1 MSKTAAREIP
11 AEELARRLD
20 RGERVQL
27 LDVRSPSSAARGRIT
42 FGTGLDFHALP
53 ASQLERARASDAL
66 GVDPH
71 RDVLVVCEHGN
82 SSKRMAALLHRRG
95 LDAYSVTGG
104 MAAWNAVYLPRR
116 LSPTR
121 TLEHVVQLDRVG
133 KGALSYV
140 LASDGDA
147 VVVDPGRHLERY
159 EAVLDGLGAAPA
171 AVIDTHMHA
180 DYRSGARAAARRWGV
195 PYFLHPD
202 DARSPFDGAAGRF
215 DYQPLAPG
223 DTIAL
228 GRATLRAEHVP
239 GHTLGSV
246 ALLAEQSLAL
256 TGDFLFV
263 QSVGRPDLGGKGAA
277 WARLLWRSL
286 DDVRRRWPGNLLVL
300 PAHYASELER
310 RPDRSVGARM
320 DVILATN
327 PAAAMADEATFL
339 RWVAEHDAKPP
350 EIYRTIKLANL
361 GLHDLSEADVE
372 AAESGPNQCAV
383 GAG

>member
-20 RGERVQL
+20 GGERVQL
-27 LDVRSPSSAARGRIT
+27 LDVRSRDSVTSGRIT
-42 FGTGLDFHALP
+42 LGSGLDFHALP
-53 ASQLERARASDAL
+53 ASQIERSPSRDAL
-66 GVDPH
+66 GVDP
-71 RDVLVVCEHGN
+71 RQEVVVVCGHGN
-82 SSKRMAALLHRRG
+82 SSKRTAALLHQRG

-104 MAAWNAVYLPRR
+104 MAAWDAVYLPRS

-159 EAVLDGLGAAPA
+159 DAVLEGLGATPA

-180 DYRSGARAAARRWGV
+180 DYVSGARAAARRWGV
-195 PYFLHPD
+195 PYFLHPE
-202 DARSPFDGAAGRF
+202 DAHSPFDGADGRF
-215 DYQPLAPG
+215 DYQPLAAG
-223 DTIAL
+223 DTIGF

-246 ALLAEQSLAL
+246 ALLAGQDLAL

-263 QSVGRPDLGGKGAA
+263 QSVGRPDLGGQGDA

-286 DDVRRRWPGNLLVL
+286 EDARRRWPPDLLVL

-310 RPDRSVGARM
+310 RPDRSVGARI

-327 PAAAMADEATFL
+327 PAAAMAAEARFL
-339 RWVAEHDAKPP
+339 RWVAEHDAAPP

-361 GLHDLSEADVE
+361 GLGDLTEADVE
-372 AAESGPNQCAV
+372 AAEAGPNQCAV

>member
-1 MSKTAAREIP
+1 MAKTAAREIS

-20 RGERVQL
+20 DGERVQL
-27 LDVRSPSSAARGRIT
+27 LDVRSPASVARGHIT
-42 FGTGLDFHALP
+42 FGTGLAFQALP
-53 ASQLERARASDAL
+53 ASQVERSSSPDAL
-66 GVDPH
+66 GVDPQQE
-71 RDVLVVCEHGN
+71 VVVVCGHGN
-82 SSKRMAALLHRRG
+82 SSKRTATLLHQRG

-104 MAAWNAVYLPRR
+104 MAAWDSVYLPRH
-116 LSPTR
+116 LSSTR

-140 LASDGDA
+140 LASDGDG
-147 VVVDPGRHLERY
+147 VVVDPGRHIERY
-159 EAVLDGLGAAPA
+159 ETVLKELGATPA

-180 DYRSGARAAARRWGV
+180 DYLSGARSAARRWEV
-195 PYFLHPD
+195 PYFLHGE
-202 DARSPFDGAAGRF
+202 DARSPFDGADGRF
-215 DYQPLAPG
+215 DYQPLAAG
-223 DTIAL
+223 DTIAF
-228 GRATLRAEHVP
+228 GRATLRTEHVP

-263 QSVGRPDLGGKGAA
+263 QSVGRPDLGGQGDA

-286 DDVRRRWPGNLLVL
+286 EDVRRRWPPDLLVL
-300 PAHYASELER
+300 PAHYAGERER
-310 RPDRSVGARM
+310 RPDRSVGARL

-327 PAAAMADEATFL
+327 PAAAILDEATFL
-339 RWVAEHDAKPP
+339 RWVAEHDTTPP

-361 GLHDLSEADVE
+361 GLHEFAAAEME